1 MRLHSEFDPAR
12 DRSALALLEKV
23 RERVAVLKPPAYNRF
38 LNNFSHIFAGGYA
51 AGYYSY
57 KWAEVLSADAY
68 AFFEEN
74 GILDAK
80 VGARFRD
87 EVLAGWRQ
95 PAGGGIVPRLP
106 RPRAERRCAAAPQRH
121 DRGVTFRLST
131 WNVNSLKVRLPHLL
145 DWLARAKPD
154 VVCLQETKTE
164 DKSFPLAEIEAAG
177 YRVIYSGQKTYNGV
191 AILSRTALSAEA
203 RGIPDFA
210 DDLKRVIAAT
220 VGGVRVVCLYAPNGQ
235 EPGSEKYA
243 YKLRWYEALTT
254 WLKKE
259 VDGKTAV
266 LGDLNIAP
274 EPRDV
279 HDPKRWEGK
288 IHFSEPERAAFRALI
303 ELGYQDAFRLFEQP
317 EKQFTWWDYRLAA
330 FQRGWGLRIDH
341 ILLSPTLAKHCAACA
356 IDVEPRKLERPSDH
370 APVLADLALS

>member
-1 MRLHSEFDPAR
+1 M
-12 DRSALALLEKV
+12 
-23 RERVAVLKPPAYNRF
+23 
-38 LNNFSHIFAGGYA
+38 
-51 AGYYSY
+51 
-57 KWAEVLSADAY
+57 
-68 AFFEEN
+68 
-74 GILDAK
+74 
-80 VGARFRD
+80 
-87 EVLAGWRQ
+87 
-95 PAGGGIVPRLP
+95 
-106 RPRAERRCAAAPQRH
+106 
-121 DRGVTFRLST
+121 TFRLAT

-177 YRVIYSGQKTYNGV
+177 YRIVYSGQKTYNGV
-191 AILSRTALSAEA
+191 AILSRSALSAEA

-210 DDLKRVIAAT
+210 DDPKRVIAAT
-220 VGGVRVVCLYAPNGQ
+220 VNGVRVVCLYAPNGQ

-243 YKLRWYEALTT
+243 YKLRWYEALTA

-259 VDGKTAV
+259 VHGKTAV

-317 EKQFTWWDYRLAA
+317 EKQFSWWDYRLAA

-341 ILLSPTLAKHCAACA
+341 VLLSPALASVCTACH

-370 APVLADLALS
+370 APVLVDLAVGR

>member
-1 MRLHSEFDPAR
+1 MTLRLA
-12 DRSALALLEKV
+12 
-23 RERVAVLKPPAYNRF
+23 
-38 LNNFSHIFAGGYA
+38 
-51 AGYYSY
+51 
-57 KWAEVLSADAY
+57 
-68 AFFEEN
+68 
-74 GILDAK
+74 
-80 VGARFRD
+80 
-87 EVLAGWRQ
+87 
-95 PAGGGIVPRLP
+95 
-106 RPRAERRCAAAPQRH
+106 
-121 DRGVTFRLST
+121 T

-154 VVCLQETKTE
+154 VACLQETKTE

-191 AILSRTALSAEA
+191 AILSRAPLSAET

-210 DDLKRVIAAT
+210 DDPKRVIAAT
-220 VGGVRVVCLYAPNGQ
+220 IGDIRVICLYAPNGQ

-243 YKLRWYEALTT
+243 YKLRWYAALTA
-254 WLKKE
+254 WLKSQ
-259 VDGKTAV
+259 VGGSVAV

-274 EPRDV
+274 DARDV

-303 ELGYQDAFRLFEQP
+303 ELGFRDAFRLFPQP

-341 ILLSPTLAKHCAACA
+341 ILLSPALAALCRSCH

-370 APVLADLALS
+370 APVLVDLAVSR